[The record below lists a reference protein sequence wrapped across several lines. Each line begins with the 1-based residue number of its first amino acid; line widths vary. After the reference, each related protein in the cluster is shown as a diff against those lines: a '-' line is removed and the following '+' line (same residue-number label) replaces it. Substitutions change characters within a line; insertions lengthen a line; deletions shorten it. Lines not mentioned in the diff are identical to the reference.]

1 MCLPISSRGLA
12 RVQVAMRASGLRSLL
27 RAVPRKTHM
36 SQTRSPALRVWTVP
50 QRGMSGAAAAAAD
63 EPLKVTVEADDS
75 TVEED
80 EGMRPKQVVEQLDRF
95 IVGQADAKR
104 AVAIALRNRWRR
116 HRLPTELREEVV
128 PKNILMIG
136 PTGCGKTEI
145 ARRLAKLADAPFI
158 KVEATKFTE
167 VGFHGRDVDQIIR
180 DLVDISINQTRAR
193 LRKKM
198 QGEVQKRV
206 EDKILDILTGETS
219 TDSTRESFR
228 ALLQQGMLDDRTVE
242 LEVPDKRNSS
252 VEGGGQGLNEQVV
265 IKLDK
270 MMGGQRTQ
278 KRRLTISQAR
288 PIIEEMEVEKLI
300 NPEAVTRDAIT
311 AVEQDGIV
319 FIDEIDKICS
329 SSENRHGADASA
341 EGVQRDLLPLIEGCT
356 ISTKHGNVN
365 TDFILFV
372 ASGAFHAVRPSDLL
386 AELQGRMP
394 IRVNLQGLTK
404 DDMYRILTEPET
416 NLLRQQ
422 KELLATEKVTL
433 EFDDDAV
440 HEIAAI
446 AAEVNKT
453 VENIGARRLNTIIEK
468 LVDEISFDAS
478 ERSGDTITIT
488 KEHVQ
493 KNVGDLAKQ
502 KDFSMYI
509 I

>member
-1 MCLPISSRGLA
+1 
-12 RVQVAMRASGLRSLL
+12 
-27 RAVPRKTHM
+27 
-36 SQTRSPALRVWTVP
+36 
-50 QRGMSGAAAAAAD
+50 
-63 EPLKVTVEADDS
+63 
-75 TVEED
+75 
-80 EGMRPKQVVEQLDRF
+80 MRPRQVVEQLDRF

-116 HRLPTELREEVV
+116 HRLPVELREEVV

-180 DLVDISINQTRAR
+180 DLLDISINQTRAR
-193 LRKKM
+193 LRRKM
-198 QGEVQKRV
+198 QSEVQKRV
-206 EDKILDILTGETS
+206 EDKILDILTGESS

-242 LEVPDKRNSS
+242 LEVPDKRNNS

-288 PIIEEMEVEKLI
+288 PVIEEMEVEKLI
-300 NPEAVTRDAIT
+300 NPEAVTRDAIA

-372 ASGAFHAVRPSDLL
+372 ASGAFHSVKPSDLL

-404 DDMYRILTEPET
+404 ADMYRILTEPET

-422 KELLATEKVTL
+422 KELLATENVTL
-433 EFDDDAV
+433 EFEDEAV

-488 KEHVQ
+488 AEHVQ
-493 KNVGDLAKQ
+493 KTVGDLAKQ

>member
-1 MCLPISSRGLA
+1 
-12 RVQVAMRASGLRSLL
+12 
-27 RAVPRKTHM
+27 
-36 SQTRSPALRVWTVP
+36 
-50 QRGMSGAAAAAAD
+50 MSGAASAAAEEPIKVTLEAD
-63 EPLKVTVEADDS
+63 EATP
-75 TVEED
+75 EED
-80 EGMRPKQVVEQLDRF
+80 LGMRPAEVVKQLDRF

-116 HRLPTELREEVV
+116 HRLPQELQEEVV

-206 EDKILDILTGETS
+206 EDKILDILTGESS

-242 LEVPDKRNSS
+242 LEVPDRRNGA
-252 VEGGGQGLNEQVV
+252 VEGNGQGLNEVV

-288 PIIEEMEVEKLI
+288 PLIEEMEVEKLI
-300 NPEAVTRDAIT
+300 SPESVTREAIT

-329 SSENRHGADASA
+329 HSENRHGADASA
-341 EGVQRDLLPLIEGCT
+341 EGVQRDLLPLIEGST

-372 ASGAFHAVRPSDLL
+372 ASGAFHAVKPSDLL

-404 DDMYRILTEPET
+404 EDMYRILTEPET

-422 KELLATEKVTL
+422 KELLKTENVDL
-433 EFDDDAV
+433 EFTDAAV
-440 HEIAAI
+440 HEIAGI
-446 AAEVNKT
+446 AADVNKM

-468 LVDEISFDAS
+468 LVDEISFEAS
-478 ERSGDTITIT
+478 ERAGTTIIID
-488 KEHVQ
+488 KEDVQ
-493 KNVGDLAKQ
+493 QKVGELAKQ
-502 KDFSMYI
+502 KDYSQYVL
-509 I
+509 